1 MTDCSWVLWFKELVG
16 KVANNDHAYLIE
28 NAKAVDWG
36 KDVADVALLKHGD
49 ENVDPLSFLYFLAQ
63 KNTTQQF
70 KRIYPSV
77 HEKFDI
83 QAALPEPKTQL
94 MIPTPPAL
102 ASALFFD
109 PKDLRAHQPALLWRL
124 FRQAAR
130 DRPEIAADDFE
141 RVLDIRGVGTKK
153 LTQTLFLV
161 NPDFFLP
168 ADHTSKALGFPEDI
182 ERTYQS
188 YFDRIEAL
196 KRRLPGCYPC
206 EINCFLWEQ
215 QSKEGL
221 ITRPPHFFCVDT
233 DVYGDG
239 LDYWQRTEESRVD
252 QSDRNGWTFKEDS
265 LVWTASDG
273 SGEFPLT
280 DPERG
285 DIILVRH
292 CNRQSHAI
300 GVVTEN
306 KYSPQGWA
314 EDRFIAVIWI
324 NRVSA
329 EIDFNDGLPTFG
341 RADENLVAAYR
352 NIEGYKVTFNLI
364 DQLSGSTQSKSSSRP
379 EAVESPVPDHAAV
392 GVSTNTVGLNTI
404 LFGPPGTG
412 KTWESTA
419 HAVAIVDDE
428 DPSELVGTEQRE
440 RTKARFAELREEG
453 RIEFVTFHQN
463 YAYEDFVE
471 GIRPVLNKTG
481 ELAYKLHE
489 GIFKRLACRA
499 DKDRNQRHVL
509 VIDEINRGNIA
520 KIFGELITLIEP
532 SKRLG
537 NEDETLVMLP
547 YSQESFGVPCN
558 LYVIGTMNTADRGIA
573 LLDTA
578 LRRRFEFVE
587 KMPDPAYA
595 HDAIEGVNG
604 QELLKAINRRIK
616 AKLDREHQI
625 GHTYFIGVTTLD
637 ELADVFQ
644 RQILPLLQEYFYEDW
659 KNIRDVL
666 NSNPFVTEEKADV
679 PDADTEQV
687 VFEVLAPLDRK
698 WHQVESYR
706 RIYEA
711 RGDV

>member
-36 KDVADVALLKHGD
+36 KDVADVALLKHGE
-49 ENVDPLSFLYFLAQ
+49 ENVDPLSFLYSLAQ
-63 KNTTQQF
+63 KNTSRQF
-70 KRIYPSV
+70 KRTYTSV
-77 HEKFDI
+77 HEIFDI
-83 QAALPEPKTQL
+83 QAALPEPETQL
-94 MIPTPPAL
+94 MIPTPLPNIPAI
-102 ASALFFD
+102 FFD
-109 PKDLRAHQPALLWRL
+109 PNDLGSHQTELLWRL
-124 FRQAAR
+124 FRQAAE
-130 DRPEIAADDFE
+130 DRPEIVAADFE

-161 NPDFFLP
+161 NPNFFLP
-168 ADHTSKALGFPEDI
+168 ADHTSTALGFPEAI

-188 YFDRIEAL
+188 YFDRIKAL
-196 KRRLPGCYPC
+196 KHHLPGCYPC

-215 QSKEGL
+215 QPEDGL
-221 ITRPPHFFCVDT
+221 INRPPSFYCVDT
-233 DVYGDG
+233 DVYGNG

-252 QSDRNGWTFKEDS
+252 QSARNGWTFKEDS

-292 CNRQSHAI
+292 RNRRSHAI

-306 KYSPQGWA
+306 KYSPHGWA
-314 EDRFIAVIWI
+314 QDRFISVIWI
-324 NRVSA
+324 NRKSA
-329 EIDFNDGLPTFG
+329 RIDLNHDLPKFGLAG
-341 RADENLVAAYR
+341 ENLVAAYR
-352 NIEGYKVTFNLI
+352 NIEGYKVTFDLI
-364 DQLSGSTQSKSSSRP
+364 DQLSGSTQSKSFSRP
-379 EAVESPVPDHAAV
+379 EVVESSVPVHPAV
-392 GVSTNTVGLNTI
+392 DVKTNTVGLNTI

-419 HAVAIVDDE
+419 YAVAVVDDE
-428 DPSELVGTEQRE
+428 DPSELADAGQRE
-440 RTKARFAELREEG
+440 RTKARFAKLREEG

-463 YAYEDFVE
+463 YAYEDFIE
-471 GIRPVLNKTG
+471 GIRPVLNEIG
-481 ELAYKLHE
+481 ELAYELHE
-489 GIFKRLACRA
+489 GIFKRLACLA
-499 DKDRNQRHVL
+499 DNDRSQRHVL

-537 NEDETLVMLP
+537 SEDEAFVTLP
-547 YSQESFGVPCN
+547 YSQESFGVPRN

-587 KMPDPAYA
+587 KMPDPAYV

-604 QELLKAINRRIK
+604 QELLRSINRRIK

-637 ELADVFQ
+637 ELAGVFR
-644 RQILPLLQEYFYEDW
+644 RQILPLLQEYFYDDW

-666 NSNPFVTEEKADV
+666 NNNPFVTEEKADV

-687 VFEVLAPLDRK
+687 VFEVLPPLDKK
-698 WHQVESYR
+698 WTQAASYR
-706 RIYEA
+706 QIYEERVDA
-711 RGDV
+711 

>member
-1 MTDCSWVLWFKELVG
+1 MTDYSWVPWFKELVG
-16 KVANNDHAYLIE
+16 KIATNDHTYLIK

-36 KDVADVALLKHGD
+36 KDDVDNVALLKYGD
-49 ENVDPLSFLYFLAQ
+49 ENIDPLSFLYFLAQ
-63 KNTTQQF
+63 KAKPTPF
-70 KRIYPSV
+70 KRTYPSV
-77 HEKFDI
+77 HEIFGI
-83 QAALPEPKTQL
+83 QAALPEPEAQL
-94 MIPTPPAL
+94 MIPMPPAI

-109 PKDLRAHQPALLWRL
+109 SKDLESHQPELLWRL
-124 FRQAAR
+124 FRQAAK
-130 DRPEIAADDFE
+130 DHPKISADDFE
-141 RVLDIRGVGTKK
+141 RVLGIRGVGTKK

-168 ADHTSKALGFPEDI
+168 ADSTNKALHFQEDI
-182 ERTYQS
+182 EHTYQS
-188 YFDRIEAL
+188 YVDRLAAL
-196 KRRLPGCYPC
+196 KCRLPRCSPC

-215 QSKEGL
+215 YNDKL
-221 ITRPPHFFCVDT
+221 ISRPPCFFCVDT

-239 LDYWQRTEESRVD
+239 SDYWKRTEKPRTD
-252 QSDRNGWTFKEDS
+252 QANRNGWTFKEDS
-265 LVWTASDG
+265 LVWTAPNI

-280 DPERG
+280 DPKRG
-285 DIILVRH
+285 DIVLVRH
-292 CNRQSHAI
+292 GNRRSHAI

-314 EDRFIAVIWI
+314 QDGFISVIWI
-324 NRVSA
+324 NQISTA
-329 EIDFNDGLPTFG
+329 MDFSDSLPKFS
-341 RADENLVAAYR
+341 RADKNLVGVYR
-352 NIEGYKVTFNLI
+352 NVENYKVTFNLI
-364 DQLSGSTQSKSSSRP
+364 DRLSGSTQIEPSPRR
-379 EAVESPVPDHAAV
+379 EVVESPMHVHP
-392 GVSTNTVGLNTI
+392 TVGLNTI

-419 HAVAIVDDE
+419 HAVAIVDGD
-428 DPSELVGTEQRE
+428 DPPELVDTEQRE
-440 RTKARFAELREEG
+440 HIKSRFAKLREEG
-453 RIEFVTFHQN
+453 RIEFITFHQN

-471 GIRPVLNKTG
+471 GIRPVLKKTG
-481 ELAYKLHE
+481 KLAYELHE
-489 GIFKRLACRA
+489 GIFKRLASRA
-499 DKDRNQRHVL
+499 GKARSQRYVL

-537 NEDETLVMLP
+537 NEDEAFATLP

-587 KMPDPAYA
+587 KMPDSTYA

-625 GHTYFIGVTTLD
+625 GHTYFIGVTTLE
-637 ELADVFQ
+637 ELAGVFQ
-644 RQILPLLQEYFYEDW
+644 RQILPLLQEYFYDDW

-666 NSNPFVTEEKADV
+666 NNNDFVAEENVAIPGVDGGRI
-679 PDADTEQV
+679 
-687 VFEVLAPLDRK
+687 VFEVLASLDEK
-698 WHQVESYR
+698 WRQPESYR
-706 RIYEA
+706 QIYS
-711 RGDV
+711 